1 MVDVIEGQKLSFAKL
16 SSRPLGDTVQ
26 PARPAPTIPGVQ
38 KSTWKGERLMR
49 LRPELDPDV
58 DDEAPDGPDITDY
71 DEAHFVTYLRLLDA
85 ERDGAHWT
93 EVARI
98 VLHRDPVCEELR
110 TRRCFESHLARA
122 QWMTKRGYRRLLEQ
136 SVERARRS
144 RS

>member
-1 MVDVIEGQKLSFAKL
+1 
-16 SSRPLGDTVQ
+16 
-26 PARPAPTIPGVQ
+26 
-38 KSTWKGERLMR
+38 MR
-49 LRPELDPDV
+49 VRPELDPDV
-58 DDEAPDGPDITDY
+58 DDEAPDGPDITVY

-85 ERDGAHWT
+85 ERDGADWT

-98 VLHRDPVCEELR
+98 VLHRDPACEEAR

-136 SVERARRS
+136 SVEQARRS

>member
-1 MVDVIEGQKLSFAKL
+1 LKKGSRSANPELGLSQFGIIADIHWEGGRTVRAKL
-16 SSRPLGDTVQ
+16 
-26 PARPAPTIPGVQ
+26 
-38 KSTWKGERLMR
+38 
-49 LRPELDPDV
+49 ELDPDV
-58 DDEAPDGPDITDY
+58 DDQAPDGPDITVY

-85 ERDGAHWT
+85 ERDRADWT

-98 VLHRDPVCEELR
+98 VLHRDPDREELR